1 MLVKSSNELFGP
13 LDPLLAGGELFLHSL
28 DLPWVDNLLTYTHT
42 KRKLTV
48 LIITAGFQCLQTKPK
63 KEEEEE
69 CVLKTMLLLVDIEVI
84 QFVHD

>member
-28 DLPWVDNLLTYTHT
+28 DLPWVDNLLTYGETH
-42 KRKLTV
+42 KLTV

-63 KEEEEE
+63 KRRRRRM
-69 CVLKTMLLLVDIEVI
+69 CSKNNAFTC
-84 QFVHD
+84 